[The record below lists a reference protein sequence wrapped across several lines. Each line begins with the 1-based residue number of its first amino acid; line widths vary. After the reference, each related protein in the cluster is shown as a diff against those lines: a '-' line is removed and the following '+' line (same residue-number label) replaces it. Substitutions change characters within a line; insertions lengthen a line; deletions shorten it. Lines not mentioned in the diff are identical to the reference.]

1 MPNGTGYLLDY
12 ACGGGGQRKWCESK
26 GYKYIGIDYMLDY
39 GVDMDLS
46 PLQGVWGQKMER
58 LQLVTLTVILFGGA

>member
-1 MPNGTGYLLDY
+1 
-12 ACGGGGQRKWCESK
+12 
-26 GYKYIGIDYMLDY
+26 MLDY

-46 PLQGVWGQKMER
+46 PLQGVWGQKMEG